1 MPTVVPRST
10 ERGGTFS
17 ARTGRSVC
25 LRAVLK
31 PASQTREGSRGFS
44 LRRVG
49 DEGHG
54 GWRHR
59 RVRHT
64 QVHGQGE
71 DVSLLLRI
79 QATERDRGRIGTS
92 RAIRAGWGGAVRGR
106 PRPTARPSL
115 QEQVPAPIFRPFF
128 VSFPSASWISAPP
141 CFTPR
146 PWTQS
151 PRRRQP
157 ALPRAPAPFQ
167 LAASRLCSKR
177 PRITRPLTGTVRALS
192 PPPRPPGAES
202 LDSSSRTALA
212 RITLLRGLNSAPGR
226 SV

>member
-1 MPTVVPRST
+1 MTSSPPQSALKSTHRCPSGGQRPNRPLGLACDLAPSPGWTCWLRPPHAARGRPRASKSPPG
-10 ERGGTFS
+10 RGDVW
-17 ARTGRSVC
+17 A
-25 LRAVLK
+25 A
-31 PASQTREGSRGFS
+31 
-44 LRRVG
+44 
-49 DEGHG
+49 
-54 GWRHR
+54 
-59 RVRHT
+59 

-146 PWTQS
+146 PWTQR
-151 PRRRQP
+151 PCRRQP

-192 PPPRPPGAES
+192 PPPR
-202 LDSSSRTALA
+202 
-212 RITLLRGLNSAPGR
+212 GR
-226 SV
+226 VS